1 MIDPEDAIDPQ
12 RVTTLRRNSMDKLGV
27 IYEPRV
33 VEKIADFI
41 MEKVLLGIVGEGLT
55 YSDLV
60 NGSGVPSWVGHRG
73 FLGHVLALVSLE
85 SYENDRVFLSA
96 LTRATLAVPPPT
108 NGFCG
113 FLEELGLVTSRE
125 NLDECLEMWDCH
137 WKQAVTHY
145 ESTAIRE

>member
-12 RVTTLRRNSMDKLGV
+12 RVVTLRRDSMDKLGV
-27 IYEPRV
+27 IYDPRV
-33 VEKIADFI
+33 VVKIASCI
-41 MEKVLLGIVGEGLT
+41 TERVHLGIVGEGIT

-60 NGSGVPSWVGHRG
+60 TGSGVPSWVGYRG

-85 SYENDRVFLSA
+85 SYENDEVLLSA

-125 NLDECLEMWDCH
+125 NRDECLEMWDYQ
-137 WKQAVTHY
+137 WKKAVTHH
-145 ESTAIRE
+145 ESTATRE

>member
-12 RVTTLRRNSMDKLGV
+12 RVDTLRRDAIDKLGV
-27 IYEPRV
+27 IYDPRV
-33 VEKIADFI
+33 VEKIAACI
-41 MEKVLLGIVGEGLT
+41 TENVRQGIVGEGIT
-55 YSDLV
+55 YADLV

-85 SYENDRVFLSA
+85 SYKTDQVLLSA

-113 FLEELGLVTSRE
+113 FLEELGLVASRE
-125 NLDECLEMWDCH
+125 NRDECLEMWDYH
-137 WKQAVTHY
+137 WKKAITHH
-145 ESTAIRE
+145 ESTAARE